1 MAITVR
7 RIGEEYNQQMLD
19 ILLSSPMDSDGLS
32 VCLDRSPDMLSV
44 PKLFF
49 DSYKCFGFF
58 IDDRLV
64 GYSMVCRKSLYVNSI
79 PREIGYLA
87 NMYVLP
93 EARKLGWLYKA
104 SEPLF
109 KEVLEEAGLGYATTL
124 VGNKRTETMIGRR
137 ITKFPFIPHS
147 KPIGV
152 NCIYNIMITFNKRN
166 HSEYLVRRATEA
178 DTSHIARLLDEEY
191 RDRLFA
197 PVMSPENLRN
207 TIERRPDFSISDYF
221 IAEKEGR
228 IVGTCSAWDI
238 SAIRK
243 LRVMAYRKQYRT
255 IKLAYSMVAPV
266 LGFPKLPLPG
276 EAFRE
281 IVINDF
287 GVENRDPEILKSL
300 LVHVYQEYRKKGY
313 NMIQIGSYDKDPILT
328 AVRGFFTQ
336 PLYSHIIFGSAD
348 PDIIEKEGIDC
359 SRPYLDIALT

>member
-1 MAITVR
+1 MALSVR

-32 VCLDRSPDMLSV
+32 VCLDRSPDMLAV

-49 DSYKCFGFF
+49 DSFKCFGFF
-58 IDDRLV
+58 MNDRLV
-64 GYSMVCRKSLYVNSI
+64 GYSMVCRKRLYVNGV

-109 KEVLEEAGLGYATTL
+109 REVLEEAGLGYATTL
-124 VGNKRTETMIGRR
+124 LGNKRTETLIGRR
-137 ITKFPFIPHS
+137 IPKFPFIPHS

-152 NCIYNIMITFNKRN
+152 NCIYNILITFNKRQ
-166 HSEYLVRRATEA
+166 HASWLVRRATGE
-178 DTSHIARLLDEEY
+178 DIPEIARLLDDEY
-191 RDRLFA
+191 RSRLFA
-197 PVMSPENLRN
+197 PVMTEKNLRK
-207 TIERRPDFSISDYF
+207 TIERRPDFSFSDYF
-221 IAEKEGR
+221 VAVKDGL

-243 LRVMAYRKQYRT
+243 LRVMSYRKQFRV
-255 IKLAYSMVAPV
+255 IKFAYGIVAPI
-266 LGFPKLPLPG
+266 LGFPKLPAPG
-276 EAFRE
+276 EVFRE

-287 GVENRDPEILKSL
+287 AVEDRNPEILKAL
-300 LVHVYQEYRKKGY
+300 LIHIYQEYRKKGY
-313 NMIQIGSYDKDPILT
+313 NMIQIGSYDKDPILS
-328 AVRGFFTQ
+328 AVRGFFSQ

-348 PDIIEKEGIDC
+348 PDLIEKEGIDC